1 MFGFSFKEPSTLRGL
16 VWLIFAVVGSIAYW
30 QGKDLQPLLILA
42 ATVVGGIGAITKDQ
56 TKQVSEL
63 DRTDTVVT
71 KDE

>member
-1 MFGFSFKEPSTLRGL
+1 MFGFSLKEPSTYQGL
-16 VWLIFAVVGSIAYW
+16 AWILFAVVGSIAYW

-42 ATVVGGIGAITKDQ
+42 ATVVGGIGAATKEQ
-56 TKQVSEL
+56 TKQVSDL

>member
-1 MFGFSFKEPSTLRGL
+1 MFGFSLKEPSTYQAL
-16 VWLIFAVVGSIAYW
+16 VWILFAVVGSIAYL

-42 ATVVGGIGAITKDQ
+42 ATVVGGIGALTKEQ
-56 TKQVSEL
+56 TKQVSML